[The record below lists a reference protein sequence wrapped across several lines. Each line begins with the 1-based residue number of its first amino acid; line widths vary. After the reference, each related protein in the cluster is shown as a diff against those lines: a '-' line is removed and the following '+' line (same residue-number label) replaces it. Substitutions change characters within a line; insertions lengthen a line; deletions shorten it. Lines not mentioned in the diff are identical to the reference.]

1 MNKKRKIDDVL
12 ESIFNLIQDAHNE
25 LKESEKGN
33 EIPNNLVIEKNNS
46 VNTPENLIEKK
57 LVISPKNRDGDWSD
71 LKFKKIELTEDLNI
85 SSNSNLKEHNLE
97 HNFSDDHIR
106 DVFLDS
112 LNNWQK
118 SNLKNLTENIYQ
130 EIVKESLKDRLK

>member
-25 LKESEKGN
+25 LKESEKSN

-71 LKFKKIELTEDLNI
+71 LKFKKIELTEDLNT

>member
-25 LKESEKGN
+25 LKESKKGN

-71 LKFKKIELTEDLNI
+71 LKFKKIELTEDLNT